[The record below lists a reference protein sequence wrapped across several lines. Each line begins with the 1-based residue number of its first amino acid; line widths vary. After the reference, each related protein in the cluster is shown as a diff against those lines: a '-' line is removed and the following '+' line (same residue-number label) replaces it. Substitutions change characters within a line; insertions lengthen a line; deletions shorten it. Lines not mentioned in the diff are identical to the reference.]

1 MTSFKALLT
10 TAQSSGQA
18 LALPG
23 AFDSL
28 SARIIEAAGFSSIYI
43 TGAGLSNSL
52 LGVPDIG
59 LVSVTELR
67 DHVARVAEAVDIPLV
82 VDADTGFGNA
92 VNTYRTVRILE
103 RAGASAIQIED
114 QVFPKKCGHFAGKA
128 VISADEM
135 VQKIHAA
142 VDARRNEETAI
153 IARTDARAVSTLEE
167 ALERAARYQ
176 DAGADVLFVEA
187 PESEQELRTI
197 ASLFDVPLVANMVEG
212 GKTPLFSVSELS
224 QMGFSAVLF
233 ANAALRVSQRA
244 ITEMLKELSATG
256 STNGRLDVM
265 ATWQERQDMVG
276 KSIFD
281 GLERT
286 YAHKEDS

>member
-1 MTSFKALLT
+1 MTSFKALL
-10 TAQSSGQA
+10 AQAHTSGQA
-18 LALPG
+18 IALPG

-28 SARIIEAAGFSSIYI
+28 SARIIEAAGFPSIYI

-59 LVSVTELR
+59 LISVTELR
-67 DHVARVAEAVDIPLV
+67 DHVARVSEAVDIPLV

-142 VDARRNEETAI
+142 LDARRNDDTII

-167 ALERAARYQ
+167 ALERGALYHE
-176 DAGADVLFVEA
+176 AGADVLFIEA
-187 PESEQELRTI
+187 PESEQELRTT
-197 ASLFDVPLVANMVEG
+197 ASQFAVPLIANMVEG
-212 GKTPLFSVSELS
+212 GKTPLFTVAELS
-224 QMGFSAVLF
+224 SMGFSAVLF

-244 ITEMLKELSATG
+244 ITEMLKDLRASG

-281 GLERT
+281 GLERK
-286 YAHKEDS
+286 YAHKED

>member
-1 MTSFKALLT
+1 MTSFRALLAN
-10 TAQSSGQA
+10 AQSSAQA

-28 SARIIEAAGFSSIYI
+28 SARMIEAAGFSSVYI

-59 LVSVTELR
+59 LISVTELR
-67 DHVARVAEAVDIPLV
+67 DHVARVSEAVDIPLV

-142 VDARRNEETAI
+142 LDARRNDDTII
-153 IARTDARAVSTLEE
+153 IARTDARAVSTLDE
-167 ALERAARYQ
+167 ALERGALYQ
-176 DAGADVLFVEA
+176 DAGADVLFIEA
-187 PESEQELRTI
+187 PESEQELKTI
-197 ASLFDVPLVANMVEG
+197 ASQFVVPLIANMVEG
-212 GKTPLFSVSELS
+212 GKTPLFTVAELS
-224 QMGFSAVLF
+224 NMGFSAVLF

-244 ITEMLKELSATG
+244 ITEMLKDLSASG
-256 STNGRLDVM
+256 STNGRLNVM

-276 KSIFD
+276 KSNFD
-281 GLERT
+281 GLERK
-286 YAHKEDS
+286 YAHKED